1 MLSRKFYDNGYFSLI
16 TSWFYELDGLGGGG
30 GGKWHGPLFP
40 LFPFARLRVSLRTA
54 AMSRRHYR
62 HHHYYPRR
70 HDSTRHSSWRRN
82 ARKSKRAPRRRH
94 LPGVVFNPIDSVTN
108 PKIIQ
113 KQEYYWI
120 KSWTKYKKKKEKRFK
135 LRPTWSGRSG
145 GGGHRLSG
153 AIKKKREEPSEIIR

>member
-153 AIKKKREEPSEIIR
+153 AIKKSERSQAR